1 MNTTT
6 RKHFC
11 IDGYKA
17 DRDALAE
24 IDKMSKLLGL
34 IGDQYFVDSYQMRTI
49 PSLQNANYKLDGV
62 SGVILGLGAHF
73 TLHTFSNIGAF
84 FMDYYGDCATQAMKA
99 VPQQLQN
106 VFEPLRIDACE
117 SHRRSGNFGRHLV
130 FERRPLEFS
139 QAFALVKE
147 IVTTINMTPLGQALS
162 QQSDDSYSIIQPIA
176 ESHISVHQSPEQPT
190 RIDIFSCRYFD
201 DTELWQL
208 VGAKPKIEIQR
219 GIFLPPDWK
228 E

>member
-34 IGDQYFVDSYQMRTI
+34 IGDQYFVDSYQTRTI
-49 PSLQNANYKLDGV
+49 PSFQNANYKLDGV

-84 FMDYYGDCATQAMKA
+84 FMDYYGDCAAQAMKA
-99 VPQQLQN
+99 LPKLLQN
-106 VFEPLRIDACE
+106 EFEPMRIDACE
-117 SHRRSGNFGRHLV
+117 NHRRSGNFGRHLV
-130 FERRPLEFS
+130 FERPPLELLE
-139 QAFALVKE
+139 AFAMVEE
-147 IVTTINMTPLGQALS
+147 IVATINMTPLGQALS
-162 QQSDDSYSIIQPIA
+162 QKFYGSYSIIQPIA
-176 ESHISVHQSPEQPT
+176 ESHISVHQTCGQPA

-201 DTELWQL
+201 DTELWQI